1 MACLVIP
8 FGSWKGIISFDGDFI
23 FFAYILALGKFFSI
37 ISAMDTGS
45 SFEGMGASRE
55 ALYSML
61 AEPAFFI
68 LIGSFALLT
77 GNTSFHNIFSS
88 LHLGSSITYTLGAL
102 ASFVLIMI
110 AMIENSRMP
119 VDDPKTHLE
128 LTMIHEVM
136 ILDNSGFDLGLIL
149 STGFL
154 KFAMYGAI
162 IADFFIGGLSLTWA
176 LPLFLLIQMLFAV
189 IVGLIES
196 FMARYRMS
204 HNPQF
209 ILALSMTNVLLIIF
223 IISLLYVSIANRII
237 TYVRVLALQGFILF
251 GVTFLQLK
259 DIQTW
264 NLVLILLET
273 IVFKTIAVPVFLS
286 YLIKRNKITRE
297 TEPYLPHFVSLFI
310 ITLIVVITVLLA
322 NSIQD
327 THLDKIFFIVSLST
341 LFTGLYFIA
350 SRKKIITHVMG
361 YLMIENGVFVLSL
374 AVGNEMPNLVNLG
387 IMLDV
392 FASVLILGI
401 FLNKIGDVFKAV
413 DVDQL
418 SNLKD
423 Y

>member
-1 MACLVIP
+1 
-8 FGSWKGIISFDGDFI
+8 
-23 FFAYILALGKFFSI
+23 
-37 ISAMDTGS
+37 
-45 SFEGMGASRE
+45 
-55 ALYSML
+55 
-61 AEPAFFI
+61 
-68 LIGSFALLT
+68 
-77 GNTSFHNIFSS
+77 
-88 LHLGSSITYTLGAL
+88 
-102 ASFVLIMI
+102 
-110 AMIENSRMP
+110 
-119 VDDPKTHLE
+119 
-128 LTMIHEVM
+128 
-136 ILDNSGFDLGLIL
+136 
-149 STGFL
+149 
-154 KFAMYGAI
+154 
-162 IADFFIGGLSLTWA
+162 
-176 LPLFLLIQMLFAV
+176 
-189 IVGLIES
+189 
-196 FMARYRMS
+196 
-204 HNPQF
+204 
-209 ILALSMTNVLLIIF
+209 MTNVLLIIF

-251 GVTFLQLK
+251 GVTFLQLQ

-273 IVFKTIAVPVFLS
+273 IVFKALAVPIFLG

-297 TEPYLPHFVSLFI
+297 TEPYLPHFISLII
-310 ITLIVVITVLLA
+310 ITMIVVITVLLA

-401 FLNKIGDVFKAV
+401 FLNKIGDVFKDV
-413 DVDQL
+413 TVDQL

>member
-1 MACLVIP
+1 
-8 FGSWKGIISFDGDFI
+8 
-23 FFAYILALGKFFSI
+23 
-37 ISAMDTGS
+37 
-45 SFEGMGASRE
+45 
-55 ALYSML
+55 
-61 AEPAFFI
+61 
-68 LIGSFALLT
+68 
-77 GNTSFHNIFSS
+77 
-88 LHLGSSITYTLGAL
+88 
-102 ASFVLIMI
+102 
-110 AMIENSRMP
+110 
-119 VDDPKTHLE
+119 
-128 LTMIHEVM
+128 
-136 ILDNSGFDLGLIL
+136 
-149 STGFL
+149 
-154 KFAMYGAI
+154 
-162 IADFFIGGLSLTWA
+162 
-176 LPLFLLIQMLFAV
+176 
-189 IVGLIES
+189 
-196 FMARYRMS
+196 
-204 HNPQF
+204 
-209 ILALSMTNVLLIIF
+209 MTNVLLIIF
-223 IISLLYVSIANRII
+223 IISLLYVSIANRVI

-251 GVTFLQLK
+251 GVTFLQLQ

-273 IVFKTIAVPVFLS
+273 IVFKAIAVPMFLS
-286 YLIKRNKITRE
+286 YLLKRNKITRE
-297 TEPYLPHFVSLFI
+297 TEPYLPHFISLII

-322 NSIQD
+322 NSIED

>member
-1 MACLVIP
+1 
-8 FGSWKGIISFDGDFI
+8 
-23 FFAYILALGKFFSI
+23 
-37 ISAMDTGS
+37 
-45 SFEGMGASRE
+45 
-55 ALYSML
+55 
-61 AEPAFFI
+61 
-68 LIGSFALLT
+68 
-77 GNTSFHNIFSS
+77 
-88 LHLGSSITYTLGAL
+88 
-102 ASFVLIMI
+102 
-110 AMIENSRMP
+110 
-119 VDDPKTHLE
+119 
-128 LTMIHEVM
+128 
-136 ILDNSGFDLGLIL
+136 
-149 STGFL
+149 
-154 KFAMYGAI
+154 
-162 IADFFIGGLSLTWA
+162 
-176 LPLFLLIQMLFAV
+176 
-189 IVGLIES
+189 
-196 FMARYRMS
+196 
-204 HNPQF
+204 
-209 ILALSMTNVLLIIF
+209 MTNVLLIIF

-264 NLVLILLET
+264 NLVLIMLET
-273 IVFKTIAVPVFLS
+273 IVFKAVAVPLFLS

-297 TEPYLPHFVSLFI
+297 TEPYLPHFISLII
-310 ITLIVVITVLLA
+310 ITMIVVITVLLA

-392 FASVLILGI
+392 FGSVLILGI

>member
-1 MACLVIP
+1 
-8 FGSWKGIISFDGDFI
+8 
-23 FFAYILALGKFFSI
+23 
-37 ISAMDTGS
+37 
-45 SFEGMGASRE
+45 
-55 ALYSML
+55 
-61 AEPAFFI
+61 
-68 LIGSFALLT
+68 
-77 GNTSFHNIFSS
+77 
-88 LHLGSSITYTLGAL
+88 
-102 ASFVLIMI
+102 
-110 AMIENSRMP
+110 
-119 VDDPKTHLE
+119 
-128 LTMIHEVM
+128 
-136 ILDNSGFDLGLIL
+136 
-149 STGFL
+149 
-154 KFAMYGAI
+154 
-162 IADFFIGGLSLTWA
+162 
-176 LPLFLLIQMLFAV
+176 
-189 IVGLIES
+189 
-196 FMARYRMS
+196 
-204 HNPQF
+204 
-209 ILALSMTNVLLIIF
+209 MTNVLLIIF

-237 TYVRVLALQGFILF
+237 TYVRILALQGFILF

-264 NLVLILLET
+264 NLILILLET

-286 YLIKRNKITRE
+286 YLIKRNRITRE
-297 TEPYLPHFVSLFI
+297 TEPYLPHFISLII
-310 ITLIVVITVLLA
+310 ITMIVVITVLLA
-322 NSIQD
+322 NSIKD

>member
-1 MACLVIP
+1 
-8 FGSWKGIISFDGDFI
+8 
-23 FFAYILALGKFFSI
+23 
-37 ISAMDTGS
+37 
-45 SFEGMGASRE
+45 
-55 ALYSML
+55 
-61 AEPAFFI
+61 
-68 LIGSFALLT
+68 
-77 GNTSFHNIFSS
+77 
-88 LHLGSSITYTLGAL
+88 
-102 ASFVLIMI
+102 
-110 AMIENSRMP
+110 
-119 VDDPKTHLE
+119 
-128 LTMIHEVM
+128 
-136 ILDNSGFDLGLIL
+136 
-149 STGFL
+149 
-154 KFAMYGAI
+154 
-162 IADFFIGGLSLTWA
+162 
-176 LPLFLLIQMLFAV
+176 
-189 IVGLIES
+189 
-196 FMARYRMS
+196 
-204 HNPQF
+204 
-209 ILALSMTNVLLIIF
+209 MTNVLLIIF

-251 GVTFLQLK
+251 GVTFLQLQ

-273 IVFKTIAVPVFLS
+273 IVFKAMAVPMFLG
-286 YLIKRNKITRE
+286 YLIKRNRITRE
-297 TEPYLPHFVSLFI
+297 TEPYLPHFISLI
-310 ITLIVVITVLLA
+310 ITTMIVVITILLA

-401 FLNKIGDVFKAV
+401 FLNKIGDVFKDV